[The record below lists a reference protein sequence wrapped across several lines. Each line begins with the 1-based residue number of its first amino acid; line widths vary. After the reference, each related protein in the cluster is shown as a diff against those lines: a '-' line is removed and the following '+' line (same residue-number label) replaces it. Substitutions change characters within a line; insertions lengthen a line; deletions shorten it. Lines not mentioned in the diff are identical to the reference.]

1 MRPGWGWAPND
12 QKTGV
17 EKIMSEFMSLYHE
30 AGCLCEKPLRA
41 GIYVNKFLGD
51 IINEA
56 LLIRIRANNTEK
68 SEIYPPDYTAEGK
81 K

>member
-1 MRPGWGWAPND
+1 
-12 QKTGV
+12 
-17 EKIMSEFMSLYHE
+17 MSLYHE

-41 GIYVNKFLGD
+41 GIYVNKFLEIEPGD

-81 K
+81 NKRG